1 MPSLAFRD
9 VSKSYAGTLAVSH
22 ISLEVSAGEIFGLL
36 GPNGA
41 GKTTLIRMALDI
53 IRPDSGEILVNSLR
67 STAAD
72 MNRIGYL
79 PEERGLYRK
88 QKVTDVLDY
97 FGRLKGMPGGHVRQ
111 EVLAALER
119 VGLADWASRK
129 VEELSKGMQQ
139 KVQIVATLLH
149 QPDVVILDEPFSG
162 LDPVNV
168 RMVKEML
175 SQLRERGCV
184 VVLST
189 HQMEQVEEM
198 CDRIAMIHQ
207 GRLVLYGRLE
217 EIKRR
222 FTAHLEPV
230 TRIEVPTVSLEEIF
244 VRVVERAEQEGE
256 AALT

>member
-1 MPSLAFRD
+1 
-9 VSKSYAGTLAVSH
+9 
-22 ISLEVSAGEIFGLL
+22 
-36 GPNGA
+36 
-41 GKTTLIRMALDI
+41 
-53 IRPDSGEILVNSLR
+53 
-67 STAAD
+67 
-72 MNRIGYL
+72 
-79 PEERGLYRK
+79 
-88 QKVTDVLDY
+88 
-97 FGRLKGMPGGHVRQ
+97 
-111 EVLAALER
+111 
-119 VGLADWASRK
+119 
-129 VEELSKGMQQ
+129 MQQ

-198 CDRIAMIHQ
+198 CDRIAMIHP

>member
-1 MPSLAFRD
+1 
-9 VSKSYAGTLAVSH
+9 
-22 ISLEVSAGEIFGLL
+22 
-36 GPNGA
+36 
-41 GKTTLIRMALDI
+41 DI

-97 FGRLKGMPGGHVRQ
+97 FGRLKGMSGGHVRQ

-129 VEELSKGMQQ
+129 
-139 KVQIVATLLH
+139 
-149 QPDVVILDEPFSG
+149 
-162 LDPVNV
+162 
-168 RMVKEML
+168 
-175 SQLRERGCV
+175 
-184 VVLST
+184 
-189 HQMEQVEEM
+189 VEEM

-230 TRIEVPTVSLEEIF
+230 TRIEVPTVSLEKIF